1 MHSIRGEQDIM
12 DIPILHHKFDATGVG
27 LHFSDAHM
35 VVSFII
41 LSIIVF
47 IVVFLS
53 FDPLKTKGS
62 DENQREKTVKEKIK
76 GYLLIIFFIAFYCVL
91 LSYPNIPRLFTSDAE
106 GKLLMQPNVLNGEEY
121 GSGVFKDFYSISGY
135 DENNTVIRKYS
146 SEIHQAIKDNE
157 EMKKYSI
164 PECDLK
170 NPSSIICGG
179 DKITDVEADKGNET
193 VLLSPHVKVGANDA
207 KLEVD
212 NPNDKGVKLYFW
224 IDEEEIS

>member
-1 MHSIRGEQDIM
+1 M

-53 FDPLKTKGS
+53 FDPLKAKGS
-62 DENQREKTVKEKIK
+62 DENQGEKTVKEKIK
-76 GYLLIIFFIAFYCVL
+76 GYFLIIFFIAFYCAL
-91 LSYPNIPRLFTSDAE
+91 LSYPDIPRLFTSDAE

-121 GSGVFKDFYSISGY
+121 GSGVFKDFYSIPGY

-146 SEIHQAIKDNE
+146 SEIHQSIKDNE

-207 KLEVD
+207 QLEVD

-224 IDEEEIS
+224 IKEEKIS

>member
-1 MHSIRGEQDIM
+1 M

-76 GYLLIIFFIAFYCVL
+76 GYFLIIFFIAFYCML
-91 LSYPNIPRLFTSDAE
+91 LSYPDIPRLFTSDAE

-146 SEIHQAIKDNE
+146 SEIYQAIEDNE

-170 NPSSIICGG
+170 NPPSIICGG
-179 DKITDVEADKGNET
+179 DKMTAVKADKGNET
-193 VLLSPHVKVGANDA
+193 VLLSPRVEVDA
-207 KLEVD
+207 DDAELDVD
-212 NPNDKGVKLYFW
+212 NPNDKGVKVYFW
-224 IDEEEIS
+224 IEEEEIS

>member
-1 MHSIRGEQDIM
+1 M

-53 FDPLKTKGS
+53 FDPLKAKGS
-62 DENQREKTVKEKIK
+62 DKNQGEKTVKEKIK
-76 GYLLIIFFIAFYCVL
+76 GYFLIIFFIAFYCML
-91 LSYPNIPRLFTSDAE
+91 LSYPDIPRFFTSDAE
-106 GKLLMQPNVLNGEEY
+106 GKLLMQPNILNGEEY
-121 GSGVFKDFYSISGY
+121 GSGVFKDFYSIPGY

-157 EMKKYSI
+157 EIKKYSI
-164 PECDLK
+164 PECALK

-179 DKITDVEADKGNET
+179 DKITDVEADRGNET
-193 VLLSPHVKVGANDA
+193 VLLSPQVKVDANDA
-207 KLEVD
+207 QLEVD

-224 IDEEEIS
+224 IKEEKIS

>member
-1 MHSIRGEQDIM
+1 M

-27 LHFSDAHM
+27 LHLSDTHM
-35 VVSFII
+35 EVFFII
-41 LSIIVF
+41 SVITLFAIMFLFSPPNIKGLS
-47 IVVFLS
+47 
-53 FDPLKTKGS
+53 KK
-62 DENQREKTVKEKIK
+62 QEKETVKEKTK
-76 GYLLIIFFIAFYCVL
+76 GVFIIVFFIAFFCVA
-91 LSYPNIPRLFTSDAE
+91 LSYPDIPRFFASDAE
-106 GKLLMQPNVLNGEEY
+106 GKPLMQPNVLNGKEY
-121 GSGVFKDFYSISGY
+121 QTGFLKDFYSIPGY

-193 VLLSPHVKVGANDA
+193 VLLSPQVKVDANNA

>member
-1 MHSIRGEQDIM
+1 M
-12 DIPILHHKFDATGVG
+12 DIPILHHKFDATGVE

-76 GYLLIIFFIAFYCVL
+76 GYFLIIFFIAFYCVL
-91 LSYPNIPRLFTSDAE
+91 LSYPDIPRLFTSDAE

-146 SEIHQAIKDNE
+146 SEIYQAIEDNE

-170 NPSSIICGG
+170 NPPSIICGG
-179 DKITDVEADKGNET
+179 DKMTAVKADKGNET
-193 VLLSPHVKVGANDA
+193 VLLSPQVEVDA
-207 KLEVD
+207 DNAELDVD

-224 IDEEEIS
+224 TEEEEIS

>member
-1 MHSIRGEQDIM
+1 M

-76 GYLLIIFFIAFYCVL
+76 GYFLIIFFIAFYCVL
-91 LSYPNIPRLFTSDAE
+91 LSYPDIPRLFTSDAE

-146 SEIHQAIKDNE
+146 SEIYQAIEDNE

-170 NPSSIICGG
+170 NPPSIICGG
-179 DKITDVEADKGNET
+179 DKMTAVKADKGNET
-193 VLLSPHVKVGANDA
+193 VLLSPQVEVDA
-207 KLEVD
+207 DNAELDVD
-212 NPNDKGVKLYFW
+212 NPDDKGVKLYFW
-224 IDEEEIS
+224 TEEEEIS

>member
-1 MHSIRGEQDIM
+1 M

-76 GYLLIIFFIAFYCVL
+76 GYFLIIFFIAFYCVL
-91 LSYPNIPRLFTSDAE
+91 LSYPDIPRLFTSDAE

-146 SEIHQAIKDNE
+146 SEIYQAIEDNE

-170 NPSSIICGG
+170 NPPSIICGG
-179 DKITDVEADKGNET
+179 DKMTAVKADKGNET
-193 VLLSPHVKVGANDA
+193 VLLSPRVEVDA
-207 KLEVD
+207 DDAELDVD
-212 NPNDKGVKLYFW
+212 NPNDKGVKVYFW
-224 IDEEEIS
+224 IEEEEIS